1 MPTTTTTHNTTS
13 TPKPAVD
20 IDIAD
25 DADVE
30 FAKGAARY
38 LRQAGLSD
46 DAITMSLVDELG
58 IDLTNARE
66 ITLTL

>member
-1 MPTTTTTHNTTS
+1 MPTTTTTTL
-13 TPKPAVD
+13 TPTVD

-25 DADVE
+25 DVE